1 MTRGPAARRI
11 AAAVLAAGLSVPA
24 STFVRAAAQQPG
36 PDQPSALAGAAE
48 RARLAQQAARARE
61 RRKALAEEA
70 ARLAAER
77 QTLLARLRRLEIER
91 EEQEAREQEAAAAE
105 RLAQA
110 ALAETTERLAALEA
124 EAAAMRPVLRA
135 RLRRLYM
142 LGPLDSPR
150 WWLRADDVRAAG
162 RAWRILSMLAE
173 RDRAALDRAAAHM
186 RALTLVRAEQEAHAR
201 EAAAQAELARA
212 ARQAA
217 ADAVARQR
225 ALLAR
230 LEGEQAL
237 ARQLAAELAEA
248 EEALREALARAASG
262 TPPAA
267 VAVPIAPFRG
277 DLDWPVAGRLVS
289 RFGRSIQSRFGTVL
303 PRTGVEIAAIEG
315 APVRAIHDG
324 RVAFADAFSGYG
336 RLVIVDHGGDD
347 FSLYGYLR
355 DITVGRGA
363 SVARGTPV
371 GRVGRTP
378 SGTPA
383 LYFELRID
391 GHPVDPLE
399 WMKPAATMRPRP

>member
-1 MTRGPAARRI
+1 MTAGPAAWRI
-11 AAAVLAAGLSVPA
+11 AAALVVAGLSVPA
-24 STFVRAAAQQPG
+24 SAPIRATGQHPD

-48 RARLAQQAARARE
+48 RARLAQQAARARD

-91 EEQEAREQEAAAAE
+91 EEQEAREQEAVAAE

-110 ALAETTERLAALEA
+110 ALVETQQRVAALEA
-124 EAAAMRPVLRA
+124 EMAATWPVLRA

-150 WWLRADDVRAAG
+150 WWLRVDDARAAG
-162 RAWRILSMLAE
+162 RAWRVLSMLAG
-173 RDRAALDRAAAHM
+173 RDRAALDRAAAAV
-186 RALTLVRAEQEAHAR
+186 RALALVRAEQEAHVR

-217 ADAVARQR
+217 AEAVARQR
-225 ALLAR
+225 ALAAR

-237 ARQLAAELAEA
+237 AQQLAAELAEA
-248 EEALREALARAASG
+248 EEALREALERAATG

-267 VAVPIAPFRG
+267 VVVPIAPFRG
-277 DLDWPVAGRLVS
+277 DLDWPVAGHLVS
-289 RFGRSIQSRFGTVL
+289 RFGRSLQSRFGTVL
-303 PRTGVEIAAIEG
+303 PRTGVEISATEG
-315 APVRAIHDG
+315 APVRAVHDG
-324 RVAFADAFSGYG
+324 RVAFADLFSGYG

-363 SVARGTPV
+363 AVARGTPV
-371 GRVGRTP
+371 GHVGRIP

-391 GHPVDPLE
+391 GRPVDPLE